1 MVDVAHA
8 LGLKVIAEYVDSEAA
23 YAWLKALGVDYVQGY
38 WVHEPQ
44 RLDTLLMH

>member
-8 LGLKVIAEYVDSEAA
+8 LGLKVIAEYVDSEAIF
-23 YAWLKALGVDYVQGY
+23 AWLKDLGVDYVQGH

-44 RLDTLLMH
+44 PLDTLVPD